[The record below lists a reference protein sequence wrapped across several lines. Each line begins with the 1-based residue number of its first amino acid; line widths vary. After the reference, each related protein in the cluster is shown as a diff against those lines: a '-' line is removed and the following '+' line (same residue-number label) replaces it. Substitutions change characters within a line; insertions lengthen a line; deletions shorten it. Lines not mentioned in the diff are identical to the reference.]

1 MLKSLERCGITNSL
15 EPTTPVAN
23 RTAAQ
28 DGVAVQLD
36 RYVPKEYSRK
46 RISYNCNFF

>member
-36 RYVPKEYSRK
+36 RYAA
-46 RISYNCNFF
+46 ISTSDRLQ